1 MLGCLDVHYGEDHV
15 RTALV
20 LADSWPAA
28 EALAEHVS
36 ATPGR
41 AAEYVPGR
49 FFEREL
55 PYLVAALTL
64 VPLDALRIVVVDGH
78 VWLDGER
85 PGLGA
90 HLYEALGARI
100 AVVGVGKQHFRD
112 QTRARPVLRG
122 QSRSPLYVT
131 AVGLDV
137 DDAARAVQHMHGE
150 HRLPTLLRRVDQ
162 LARGTVTAR

>member
-1 MLGCLDVHYGEDHV
+1 MLACLDVHYAEDHV
-15 RTALV
+15 RTALL
-20 LADSWPAA
+20 LADTWPAA
-28 EALAEHVS
+28 EAVTEHVS
-36 ATPGR
+36 ASSGR

-55 PYLVAALTL
+55 PYLVAALAHA
-64 VPLDALRIVVVDGH
+64 PFDALRVVVVDAH
-78 VWLDGER
+78 VWLDGDR

-90 HLYEALGARI
+90 HLYEALGARV
-100 AVVGVGKQHFRD
+100 AVVGVGKQHFHD

-131 AVGLDV
+131 AAGLDV
-137 DDAARAVQHMHGE
+137 DAAAAAVRSMHGE

-162 LARGTVTAR
+162 LARGMVTAR